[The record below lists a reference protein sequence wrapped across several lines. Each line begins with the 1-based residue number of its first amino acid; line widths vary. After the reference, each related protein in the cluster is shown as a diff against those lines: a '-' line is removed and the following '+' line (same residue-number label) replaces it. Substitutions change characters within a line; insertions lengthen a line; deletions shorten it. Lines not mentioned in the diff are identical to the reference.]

1 MTAALA
7 VMVILLSHDFA
18 VSVML
23 RSPGNQVMGTLL
35 YDFYSNGAFPQV
47 AAMALIMTLVT
58 SVLLALTLWIGGRS
72 ALENL

>member
-1 MTAALA
+1 
-7 VMVILLSHDFA
+7 
-18 VSVML
+18 
-23 RSPGNQVMGTLL
+23 
-35 YDFYSNGAFPQV
+35 V